1 MDTNQIT
8 QINSQQLQD
17 ALRALVDVT
26 ELVDGKPNDE
36 KLGQLFSSSE
46 LLKERD
52 YKLLKKIHE
61 ISNALLSVVEVVA

>member
-17 ALRALVDVT
+17 ALRALVDAT